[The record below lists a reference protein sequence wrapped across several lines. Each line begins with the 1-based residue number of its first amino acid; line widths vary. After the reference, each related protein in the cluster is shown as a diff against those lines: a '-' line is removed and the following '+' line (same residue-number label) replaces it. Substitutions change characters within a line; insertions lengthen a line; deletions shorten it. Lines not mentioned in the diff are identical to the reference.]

1 MLLSRILP
9 HVTAL
14 QPEHVAMKHG
24 DDHITYQQL
33 LAAVNRVAYS
43 YRVLGLQPG
52 DRVALLGHPSPF
64 LAIAECDAIAIGAV
78 PVALFPE
85 LSPLELTLILD
96 DAAPYAVIYDAD
108 ESRLSSIVSTLAIP
122 CLISCATRTDGPS
135 LEQFIAASP
144 ELTDWHTA
152 EPDDLAIMVYTGG
165 TTGRSK
171 GVMHSHRAIS
181 QWAFMSPSRGG
192 GHYPAKKS
200 LVPNQA
206 HLTGQFIL
214 WTTLYEG
221 GCLIYASSYPLQAE
235 EVADIIEREQLK
247 LLGTVGLLL
256 HDLVHL
262 DAKRIRQLRSIESIS
277 CGGMPI
283 SETTYAKARE
293 VFPDARLTVVYSQ
306 TESGQFI
313 SFLSVDSCFAE
324 GKRHRLSSVGHP
336 SHLDQWGQTPFEVRI
351 VDDAGQP
358 VRPGEVGE
366 IICKSDQIMLGY
378 WNNPEETQKA
388 LRGGWLHT
396 GDLGTMDEEGYLYV
410 YDRKKDFL
418 IVGGSNVYS
427 AQVEAVLAM
436 HPAVQ
441 EAAVVGALLPDDSE
455 QVVAVV
461 VLREHSRLELE
472 ELRRFCAPYLAE
484 YKQPTRLELVAAL
497 DRTAAGKLDKRA
509 IKRKV
514 LLQD

>member
-1 MLLSRILP
+1 MLLSPILP
-9 HVTAL
+9 HVAKL
-14 QPEHVAMKHG
+14 QPQRVAMKRG
-24 DDHITYQQL
+24 DDSLTYEQL
-33 LAAVNRVAYS
+33 CRAVNRVAYS

-52 DRVALLGHPSPF
+52 DRVALLGHPSPL
-64 LAIAECDAIAIGAV
+64 LAIAECAAIAVGAV
-78 PVALFPE
+78 PVAIFPE
-85 LSPLELTLILD
+85 LAPLELTLILD
-96 DAAPYAVIYDAD
+96 DAAPYAVIYDTG
-108 ESRLSSIVSTLAIP
+108 EPRLRSIASTLTVP
-122 CLISCATRTDGPS
+122 CLISCSTRTDGPS

-152 EPDDLAIMVYTGG
+152 DPDDLAIIIYTGG

-181 QWAFMSPSRGG
+181 LWAFMSPSRGG
-192 GHYPAKKS
+192 GHYPAKKA

-221 GCLIYASSYPLQAE
+221 GCLIYASSYPLRAE

-262 DAKRIRQLRSIESIS
+262 DEERIRQLRSIESIS

-283 SETTYAKARE
+283 SEATYNKARA
-293 VFPDARLTVVYSQ
+293 VLPHARLTFVYSQ

-313 SFLSVDSCFAE
+313 SFLSVDQCFAE

-336 SHLDQWGQTPFEVRI
+336 SHLDQWGQTPFEVQI
-351 VDDAGQP
+351 VDEAGKP

-366 IICKSDQIMLGY
+366 IICKSAQVMLGY
-378 WNNPEETQKA
+378 WNNPEETRKA
-388 LRGGWLHT
+388 LREGWLYT

-418 IVGGSNVYS
+418 LVGGSNVYC

-441 EAAVVGALLPDDSE
+441 EAAVVGASLPDDSE

-461 VLREHSRLELE
+461 ALREHAQLELE
-472 ELRRFCAPYLAE
+472 ELSRFCAPYLAS
-484 YKQPTRLELVAAL
+484 YKLPTRLELVAAL
-497 DRTAAGKLDKRA
+497 DRTPAGKLDKRA
-509 IKRKV
+509 IKRRV
-514 LLQD
+514 LSQG